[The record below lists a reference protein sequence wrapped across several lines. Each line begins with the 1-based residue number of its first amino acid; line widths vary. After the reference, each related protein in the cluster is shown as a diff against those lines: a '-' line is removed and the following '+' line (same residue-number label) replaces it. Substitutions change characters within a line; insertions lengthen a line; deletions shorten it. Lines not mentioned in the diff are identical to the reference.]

1 MEIEIKRSG
10 ETLFSDLPITTLFT
24 IGDVLFLKTGTSERD
39 GGNARAYRDHSFNAV
54 RVNLTDE
61 KAFEWIDAKHKVIPV
76 KKISIEA

>member
-39 GGNARAYRDHSFNAV
+39 NARTYSDHSFNAV
-54 RVNLTDE
+54 RVNLIDE